1 MIRSRFLTIVLLAA
15 SLLGI
20 QSSFAARPL
29 NSIVAVVN
37 DDVIVES
44 ELQSGIEAVRMDLV
58 NRGVQI
64 PPAQLLETQVLEE
77 LIAQRLQ
84 LQRAEELGIEV
95 DETTLTA
102 ALENIATRN
111 DLSLADLRGALEAQ
125 GIDYEQFREDTRRQI
140 LNTRLQQQE
149 VMRDI
154 QVSEAEVDRFV
165 QQSADRLV
173 QREGVRLQH
182 LLIAVPDD
190 ADTSSR
196 EQAREHISDL
206 RDRLLAGED
215 FATLAMAESD
225 GSRASEGGELGWF
238 AIDEVPSLAKNA
250 ANQLGADQVSQ
261 PIESPSGFHLIR
273 VAEIESNLPAPVSE
287 TRARHILIRT
297 NEMISAEDAKR
308 RLAQLR
314 LRIQGGDDF
323 ATLAQANSDDTGSA
337 LKGGDLGWIGP
348 GDTVPAFE
356 EAMNQLAT
364 GAISQPFESPFGWH
378 IVQVQER
385 RTQGTQEELLRLQAQ
400 QLLREQKA
408 EAAREDWLQRLRD
421 EAYIDLRLDQ
431 RDL

>member
-1 MIRSRFLTIVLLAA
+1 MIRSRLLATA
-15 SLLGI
+15 LLATSLFAT
-20 QSSFAARPL
+20 QSGFAARPL

-44 ELQSGIEAVRMDLV
+44 ELQVGIEAVRKDLL
-58 NRGVQI
+58 NRGL
-64 PPAQLLETQVLEE
+64 PLPSADLLEAQVLEE
-77 LIAQRLQ
+77 LISQRLQ
-84 LQRAEELGIEV
+84 SQRAEDLGIEV
-95 DETTLTA
+95 DEATLTA
-102 ALENIATRN
+102 ALENIASRN
-111 DLSLADLRGALEAQ
+111 GLTLADLRGALNAQ
-125 GIDYEQFREDTRRQI
+125 GVDFDQFREDTRRQI
-140 LNTRLQQQE
+140 LNSRLQQQE
-149 VMRDI
+149 VLRDI
-154 QVSEAEVDRFV
+154 QVSDAEVDRYV
-165 QQSADRLV
+165 QRSAETLV

-182 LLIAVPDD
+182 LLVAVPEG
-190 ADTSSR
+190 ADSVNR
-196 EQAREHISDL
+196 EKARERISAL
-206 RDRLLAGED
+206 RERLLSGED
-215 FATLAMAESD
+215 FKTLAMAESD
-225 GSRASEGGELGWF
+225 GSRAAEGGELGWF

-250 ANQLGADQVSQ
+250 ANRLGAGQVSK
-261 PIESPSGFHLIR
+261 PIESPSGYHLIR
-273 VAEIESNLPAPVSE
+273 VAEIEYNLPAPVSE

-337 LKGGDLGWIGP
+337 LKGGELGWIGP
-348 GDTVPAFE
+348 GDTVQPFE
-356 EAMNQLAT
+356 EAMNQLAP

-385 RTQGTQEELLRLQAQ
+385 RTQGTREELLRLQAQ